1 MYKRQVEERVNDK
14 LRDNLA
20 VTTKEMKFDDA
31 IALGAM
37 HLFGEKY
44 GDIVRVVSI
53 GEDGWSRELCGGTH
67 VDHVGKIGMVNI
79 LSEASIGSGVRRVDA
94 VVGQGAYDFNAREHA
109 LVSQLSDKLNA
120 RPDELAER
128 VNALLAK
135 LKESDRRLA
144 SMYESQLAAS
154 VPALVADTKNSAAP
168 VKVAVKNVGHF
179 GAVDALRKTV
189 LDVRA
194 QLGEDA
200 PVVVALAG
208 VNEDD
213 KPMVAVATNE
223 AARKAGI
230 KAGDLVRG
238 AAKVLGG
245 GGGGTPATPKVEHKL
260 YINGF
265 TDGMFHAERN
275 ITREQTA
282 KMLIDAL
289 EKETAEPEQSS
300 YTDVANNRWSYRWVE
315 AASKEGYMVGY
326 NGGVFKPKS
335 AITRAEMATAL
346 SRIAAKEG
354 LIMTSSTKTFSDV
367 ADGKWYSSY
376 IRQAV
381 QYGLISGYTD
391 GTFRPE
397 QY

>member
-1 MYKRQVEERVNDK
+1 MKALTDIPQNTNFSITIQIKDNTGSEYSKVK
-14 LRDNLA
+14 LTLTTD
-20 VTTKEMKFDDA
+20 VT
-31 IALGAM
+31 
-37 HLFGEKY
+37 
-44 GDIVRVVSI
+44 S
-53 GEDGWSRELCGGTH
+53 GG
-67 VDHVGKIGMVNI
+67 GG
-79 LSEASIGSGVRRVDA
+79 
-94 VVGQGAYDFNAREHA
+94 
-109 LVSQLSDKLNA
+109 
-120 RPDELAER
+120 
-128 VNALLAK
+128 
-135 LKESDRRLA
+135 
-144 SMYESQLAAS
+144 
-154 VPALVADTKNSAAP
+154 
-168 VKVAVKNVGHF
+168 
-179 GAVDALRKTV
+179 
-189 LDVRA
+189 
-194 QLGEDA
+194 
-200 PVVVALAG
+200 
-208 VNEDD
+208 
-213 KPMVAVATNE
+213 
-223 AARKAGI
+223 GI
-230 KAGDLVRG
+230 
-238 AAKVLGG
+238 GG

-326 NGGVFKPKS
+326 NGGVFKPES

-397 QY
+397 QYITRAETVTMINRMLGRNYETATELHSMACPFPDVSQSNWAYGNIMEAAITHKH

>member
-1 MYKRQVEERVNDK
+1 
-14 LRDNLA
+14 
-20 VTTKEMKFDDA
+20 
-31 IALGAM
+31 
-37 HLFGEKY
+37 
-44 GDIVRVVSI
+44 
-53 GEDGWSRELCGGTH
+53 
-67 VDHVGKIGMVNI
+67 MVNI

-238 AAKVLGG
+238 AA
-245 GGGGTPATPKVEHKL
+245 
-260 YINGF
+260 
-265 TDGMFHAERN
+265 R
-275 ITREQTA
+275 
-282 KMLIDAL
+282 
-289 EKETAEPEQSS
+289 SS
-300 YTDVANNRWSYRWVE
+300 AAVA
-315 AASKEGYMVGY
+315 AASRTSPRVAVSMLQD
-326 NGGVFKPKS
+326 
-335 AITRAEMATAL
+335 R
-346 SRIAAKEG
+346 RG
-354 LIMTSSTKTFSDV
+354 LERSSTRRRKPDS
-367 ADGKWYSSY
+367 A
-376 IRQAV
+376 
-381 QYGLISGYTD
+381 SGVV
-391 GTFRPE
+391 RR
-397 QY
+397 